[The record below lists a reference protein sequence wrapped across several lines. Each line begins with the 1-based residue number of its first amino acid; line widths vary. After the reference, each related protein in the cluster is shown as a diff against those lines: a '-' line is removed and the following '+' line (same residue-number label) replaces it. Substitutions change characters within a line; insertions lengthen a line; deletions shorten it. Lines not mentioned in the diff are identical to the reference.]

1 MGDAKATSFY
11 LPPGC
16 RFYPS
21 EEQLLCYYLS
31 RKNTAAAASDGISGD
46 EDNGYD
52 LIKELDLYG
61 HDPFD
66 LPDYACYPYGRGGR
80 KRHWYCYTVRVLKE
94 RRAKSGYW
102 RRKGRVRD
110 VVGGGGKAVLGRRS
124 SFVFYLGNSPKT
136 AVRTDW
142 VLYQYAQVDHLQAS
156 FVLCRV
162 FVRSQGGTS
171 ISENGLSSCAEETVS
186 TVRHIGI
193 QHDGFN
199 TPHIVP
205 EIHVDKS
212 VPRNT
217 DKSNDQMRLET
228 EVDKQVETGHLFQT
242 NDQVPSFMVGVNNP
256 VLLDGL
262 SSEHLMSLIE
272 GDFIELDDLID

>member
-31 RKNTAAAASDGISGD
+31 RKNTAASDESDPG
-46 EDNGYD
+46 DNGYD
-52 LIKELDLYG
+52 LIKELDLYDR
-61 HDPFD
+61 DPFD
-66 LPDYACYPYGRGGR
+66 LPDYACYSYGRGGR
-80 KRHWYCYTVRVLKE
+80 RRHWFCYTVRVLKE
-94 RRAKSGYW
+94 RRARSGYW
-102 RRKGRVRD
+102 KRKGRVRD
-110 VVGGGGKAVLGRRS
+110 VVGGGGGGGKAVLGRRS

-162 FVRSQGGTS
+162 FVRSQGGTN

-193 QHDGFN
+193 QHDGFY

-205 EIHVDKS
+205 EIDGDKS

-217 DKSNDQMRLET
+217 DKSKDQKRPET
-228 EVDKQVETGHLFQT
+228 EVDKQVETRLVSSIQT
-242 NDQVPSFMVGVNNP
+242 NGQVPLLSVSNP

-262 SSEHLMSLIE
+262 SSEHLLSLIE

>member
-31 RKNTAAAASDGISGD
+31 RKNTAASDSGD
-46 EDNGYD
+46 HGYD
-52 LIKELDLYG
+52 LIKELDLYDR
-61 HDPFD
+61 DPFD
-66 LPDYACYPYGRGGR
+66 LPDYACYSYGRGGR
-80 KRHWYCYTVRVLKE
+80 RRHWFCYTVRVLKE
-94 RRAKSGYW
+94 RRARSGYW
-102 RRKGRVRD
+102 KRKGRVRD

-142 VLYQYAQVDHLQAS
+142 VLYQYAQVDHLQAF

-162 FVRSQGGTS
+162 FVRSQGGTN
-171 ISENGLSSCAEETVS
+171 ISENALSSCAEETVS

-193 QHDGFN
+193 QHDGIYA
-199 TPHIVP
+199 PHIVP
-205 EIHVDKS
+205 EIDGDKS

-217 DKSNDQMRLET
+217 DKSKDQMRPET
-228 EVDKQVETGHLFQT
+228 EVDKQVETQPVSSIQT
-242 NDQVPSFMVGVNNP
+242 NGQVPLSGVSNP

-262 SSEHLMSLIE
+262 SSEHLLSLVE